1 MGRPRWALHGTS
13 LLIALTPR
21 LVAASHSARTLFI
34 VGSALVVIAVIAIVL
49 GVWGGRRRK

>member
-21 LVAASHSARTLFI
+21 LVAASHSARTLFL
-34 VGSALVVIAVIAIVL
+34 VGSGLVVLAVVAIVL